1 MFSKNCLDLDNTP
14 VQRAP
19 GIIWD
24 PPKKDMLCIK
34 GVTKNQT
41 GGGGAGGGGWG
52 YGISSGIKIACGISR
67 G

>member
-41 GGGGAGGGGWG
+41 GGGQGEEVEDMEFLMV
-52 YGISSGIKIACGISR
+52 SK
-67 G
+67 

>member
-41 GGGGAGGGGWG
+41 GGGGGGG
-52 YGISSGIKIACGISR
+52 R
-67 G
+67 GKEVADMEFLMVSK

>member
-41 GGGGAGGGGWG
+41 GGGGGAGGGG
-52 YGISSGIKIACGISR
+52 
-67 G
+67 

>member
-41 GGGGAGGGGWG
+41 GGGGSKKYVLDPPIWFF
-52 YGISSGIKIACGISR
+52 SGIAH
-67 G
+67 

>member
-41 GGGGAGGGGWG
+41 GGGGGQGEEVEDMEFLMV
-52 YGISSGIKIACGISR
+52 SK
-67 G
+67 

>member
-24 PPKKDMLCIK
+24 PPKKDMLCTK

-41 GGGGAGGGGWG
+41 GGGGGPGEEVEDMEFLVV
-52 YGISSGIKIACGISR
+52 SK
-67 G
+67 

>member
-24 PPKKDMLCIK
+24 PPKKDMLCTK

-41 GGGGAGGGGWG
+41 GGGGGGADMEFLMV
-52 YGISSGIKIACGISR
+52 SK
-67 G
+67 

>member
-19 GIIWD
+19 GIWD

-41 GGGGAGGGGWG
+41 GGGGAGGGG
-52 YGISSGIKIACGISR
+52 
-67 G
+67 

>member
-34 GVTKNQT
+34 GETKNQT
-41 GGGGAGGGGWG
+41 GGGGQGEEVEDMEFLMV
-52 YGISSGIKIACGISR
+52 SK
-67 G
+67 